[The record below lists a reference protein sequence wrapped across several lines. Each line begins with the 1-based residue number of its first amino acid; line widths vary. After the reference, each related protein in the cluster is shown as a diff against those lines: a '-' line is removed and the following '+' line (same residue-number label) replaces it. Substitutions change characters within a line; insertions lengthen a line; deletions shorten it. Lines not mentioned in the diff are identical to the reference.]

1 VPHTPFQVSGL
12 EPSTSILL
20 THQIPYTPFT
30 AFIPKHALSRIPLID
45 LPQAHLLEDDDDPL
59 ARLYNQLLRFVERD
73 ITRIMTTAEK
83 VSIGP
88 SSEFP
93 LENFSSNSDGD
104 AGPGSREFQIMA
116 NVVWD
121 EFGRSIMDEIG
132 GIVFAAGRPGEFRK
146 VSCLSSCHTAKKVT
160 PEFKHYETTQAFIR
174 SLELLAPSKHAVET
188 MRAHPTFLVFER
200 RWQLPVYF
208 QLRWKEIVGSLED
221 VLSTVRLEPI
231 TPKGMSQ
238 RSSFLNG
245 SFNLIEDGSFATPQA
260 SATWIAISAC
270 WSSEIYIPQLSHR
283 FWRLTL
289 QVRYNSVHVET
300 PFTNTSLVTESI

>member
-1 VPHTPFQVSGL
+1 MATLVLGA
-12 EPSTSILL
+12 EN
-20 THQIPYTPFT
+20 
-30 AFIPKHALSRIPLID
+30 SRSW
-45 LPQAHLLEDDDDPL
+45 QM
-59 ARLYNQLLRFVERD
+59 LYGMNLVGQSWMKLV
-73 ITRIMTTAEK
+73 A
-83 VSIGP
+83 
-88 SSEFP
+88 
-93 LENFSSNSDGD
+93 
-104 AGPGSREFQIMA
+104 
-116 NVVWD
+116 
-121 EFGRSIMDEIG
+121 
-132 GIVFAAGRPGEFRK
+132 
-146 VSCLSSCHTAKKVT
+146 SCLLQGGQANSVRSVALASAIPQKLT

-221 VLSTVRLEPI
+221 VLSAVRLEPI
-231 TPKGMSQ
+231 TPKGMLQ
-238 RSSFLNG
+238 RSSLLNG

-300 PFTNTSLVTESI
+300 PFTNTSLVTKSI